1 MGLFGKKKKSDT
13 IDFTRMSDAQIPR
26 VNKDYKMDSGA
37 VDLRG
42 NRSTSVVTNSKNDV
56 VNPFAGVN
64 DSTAQTQRSNSDSGG
79 MFGFLDNPSTTASTQ
94 SSTSSYPSSNIIN
107 EVSEISELKT
117 HMRKLSGQ
125 IEGHSNEVYR
135 LMQRIELLEKKIQ
148 RFENR

>member
-26 VNKDYKMDSGA
+26 VNKNYKMDSGA

-42 NRSTSVVTNSKNDV
+42 NKQVVSSNIGDDV